1 MDLAVNSAVDYIFDG
16 CSIRPVMSDEEFSG
30 SYALFYLSGFA
41 PSDDGNGYSADDKA
55 RAFIWV
61 PQ

>member
-1 MDLAVNSAVDYIFDG
+1 MDLAVNSAVDYIFDD